1 MPQLQTD
8 SFLQPKRSPLG
19 SLELRCPPL
28 PHTIVEAFDLI
39 DHPEKMDVATVTRL
53 VERDPSVAARL
64 LQNVNS
70 AYYGLKRTITSVE
83 RAVVLIGPVAVT
95 GIVIG
100 MNMLRLKTVVRPSA
114 AETYARLMRHSLAT
128 AFIARHL
135 DEGVPGQRVRQ
146 GDDQQFGIAFTA
158 GLLHDFGKIILVYN
172 HPDQAVSLYNDD
184 ALRQRGGEPDLTRLE
199 ALLFG
204 CDHTEAGEYAARKL
218 NFPELLVSAMRF
230 HHGRVEDAPDDPIYN
245 VHDILEIVQA
255 SNLAA
260 RALGYGFSIP
270 LRWVACM
277 EAPVWAALCERKRV
291 PFEDPQDLLNDI
303 YLQRHHIDAYV
314 GPLTASL
321 SESLA

>member
-1 MPQLQTD
+1 MD
-8 SFLQPKRSPLG
+8 SPSHRRPTLG

-28 PHTIVEAFDLI
+28 PHTIIEAFELI
-39 DHPEKMDVATVTRL
+39 DHPERLDVPTVTRM
-53 VERDPSVAARL
+53 VERDPSVAARI

-100 MNMLRLKTVVRPSA
+100 MNMLRLKSVVRSTA

-135 DEGVPGQRVRQ
+135 DEGSPGAKRIP
-146 GDDQQFGIAFTA
+146 GDGQSQFGIGFTA

-172 HPDQAVSLYNDD
+172 YPDQAVALYDDD
-184 ALRQRGGEPDLTRLE
+184 ALRQHVAETDLTRLE

-204 CDHTEAGEYAARKL
+204 CDHTEAGEYAGRKL
-218 NFPELLVSAMRF
+218 NFPELLVAVMRYHHRDAQEAPLIDSAF
-230 HHGRVEDAPDDPIYN
+230 N
-245 VHDILEIVQA
+245 VHDMIEIVQA

-270 LRWVACM
+270 LRWVDCIAD
-277 EAPVWAALCERKRV
+277 PIWAYLCEQQKV
-291 PFEDPQDLLNDI
+291 GFSDPQELLSDL

-314 GPLTASL
+314 EPLTKSL

>member
-1 MPQLQTD
+1 MEHAASARRP
-8 SFLQPKRSPLG
+8 PLG

-28 PHTIVEAFDLI
+28 PHTIIEAFDLI
-39 DHPEKMDVATVTRL
+39 DHPERLDVMSVTRM
-53 VERDPSVAARL
+53 VERDPVVAARL

-95 GIVIG
+95 GIVVG
-100 MNMLRLKTVVRPSA
+100 MNMLRLKSVIRTPASV
-114 AETYARLMRHSLAT
+114 TYSRLMRHSLAT

-135 DEGVPGQRVRQ
+135 DEGTPGQRRNGG
-146 GDDQQFGIAFTA
+146 GDMQHHFGISFTA

-172 HPDQAVSLYNDD
+172 YPNQAVSLYEEN
-184 ALRQRGGEPDLTRLE
+184 ALNQHVNEPDLTRLE

-218 NFPELLVSAMRF
+218 NFPELLVSVMRHHHSTDLTSLLPDARAMT
-230 HHGRVEDAPDDPIYN
+230 ELI
-245 VHDILEIVQA
+245 QA

-260 RALGYGFSIP
+260 RALGYGFSTP
-270 LRWVACM
+270 MRWVDCM
-277 EAPVWAALCERKRV
+277 SDPIWEKMCRQKPLG
-291 PFEDPQDLLNDI
+291 FDDPQDLLNDL

-314 GPLTASL
+314 EPLTATL
-321 SESLA
+321 SDAS

>member
-1 MPQLQTD
+1 MEPLA
-8 SFLQPKRSPLG
+8 SRRPPLG

-28 PHTIVEAFDLI
+28 PHTIIEAFDLI
-39 DHPEKMDVATVTRL
+39 DHPEKLDVPTVTRM

-95 GIVIG
+95 GIVVG
-100 MNMLRLKTVVRPSA
+100 MNMLRLKSVVRPSS
-114 AETYARLMRHSLAT
+114 AETYSRLMRHSLAT

-135 DEGVPGQRVRQ
+135 DEGTPGARRAS
-146 GDDQQFGIAFTA
+146 GDGMSQFGIGFTA

-172 HPDQAVSLYNDD
+172 YPDQAVSLYDEG
-184 ALRQRGGEPDLTRLE
+184 ALRQHVAEADLTRLE
-199 ALLFG
+199 SLLFG

-218 NFPELLVSAMRF
+218 NFPELLVSVMRY
-230 HHGRVEDAPDDPIYN
+230 HHRDAREAPLVDGGHN
-245 VHDILEIVQA
+245 VHDMIEIVQA

-270 LRWVACM
+270 TRWVDCM
-277 EAPVWAALCERKRV
+277 ADPIWAHLCSNQKV
-291 PFEDPQDLLNDI
+291 GFDDPQELLSDL

-314 GPLTASL
+314 EPLTTSL